1 MVESNRTAQETVAP
15 PAPSY
20 SPRPA
25 ALQAATSRAKVLSGA
40 ASASIPADDAAV
52 ESRSVAPGLCY
63 FGVADP
69 TLITLTA
76 AQQASRLAAM
86 KAVGVTSVRVD
97 ANWDWVQYGGPSKFD
112 WTQLDQAV
120 NSIRAAGMTADLIID
135 GCPSW
140 AAPAGTSGDSA
151 PPPAS
156 PAQYATWAADVAT
169 RYVPKGVGTFE
180 IWNEPNNAGFWQ
192 PQANA
197 AAYTA
202 NLVAAYAAI
211 KKVDPA
217 AFVISGGLAP
227 EVTDGSNIAPVDFLT
242 AMYAHGAK
250 GSFDALGYHPYCYP
264 ALPNTY
270 ESWSGWCQMAETSPS
285 IRSVM
290 SSNGD
295 SAKQI
300 WITEIGAPTGGPDGV
315 GNAAQATAL
324 TQAIAN
330 AKTTSWIG
338 AFYIYTWQDSGTDE
352 STDQDWFGLLTAA
365 GSAKQ
370 SHTAVATALT

>member
-1 MVESNRTAQETVAP
+1 MQESNRTAQETVAP
-15 PAPSY
+15 PAPRY
-20 SPRPA
+20 SPRAA
-25 ALQAATSRAKVLSGA
+25 ALRA
-40 ASASIPADDAAV
+40 ASASIPAGDAAV
-52 ESRSVAPGLCY
+52 KRRSVALSLCC

-76 AQQASRLAAM
+76 AQQATRLVAM
-86 KAVGVTSVRVD
+86 KAVGITSVRVD

-135 GCPSW
+135 GCPPW
-140 AAPAGTSGDSA
+140 AAPTGTSGDSA

-156 PAQYATWAADVAT
+156 PAQYAAWAADVAT
-169 RYVPKGVGTFE
+169 RYAPKGVGTFE

-211 KKVDPA
+211 KSVDPA

-250 GSFDALGYHPYCYP
+250 GSFDAVGYHPYCYP

-270 ESWSGWCQMAETSPS
+270 ESWSGWCQMAATSPS

-300 WITEIGAPTGGPDGV
+300 WITEVGAPTGGPDGV
-315 GNAAQATAL
+315 GNAPQATAL

-352 STDQDWFGLLTAA
+352 STDQDWFGLMTAG
-365 GSAKQ
+365 GSTKL
-370 SHTAVATALT
+370 SHTAVSTALM